1 MLMVMA
7 IAGIMA
13 TLSASMGAQFLRQ
26 NRISMQANELI
37 ADLSL
42 ARTQAA
48 SSGAFVTLCKSTDG
62 SSCAAGN
69 WQDGYML
76 FVDLDGDA
84 VVDAPPAPPAP
95 RDAILRVAPALTAA
109 NTITATGLAN
119 ANRVQYRPDGLLADI
134 AMGSSPRLTFRIT
147 AGSLA
152 TCYRE
157 VWVDTS
163 GRPYAPTAA
172 QLATAGRTA
181 SRC

>member
-1 MLMVMA
+1 MLMVIA
-7 IAGIMA
+7 IAAIMA
-13 TLSASMGAQFLRQ
+13 TLSASMAAQFVRQ
-26 NRISMQANELI
+26 NRVSMQANELI

-48 SSGAFVTLCKSTDG
+48 SSGAFVTACTS
-62 SSCAAGN
+62 AAGTSCGTGT
-69 WQDGYML
+69 WQDGYMI
-76 FVDLDGDA
+76 FVDRDGDA
-84 VVDAPPAPPAP
+84 VVDTADND
-95 RDAILRVAPALTAA
+95 RIVRVASVLTGD
-109 NTITATGLAN
+109 NTVTATGLAN

-147 AGSLA
+147 AGSLS

-172 QLATAGRTA
+172 QLTAAGRTA